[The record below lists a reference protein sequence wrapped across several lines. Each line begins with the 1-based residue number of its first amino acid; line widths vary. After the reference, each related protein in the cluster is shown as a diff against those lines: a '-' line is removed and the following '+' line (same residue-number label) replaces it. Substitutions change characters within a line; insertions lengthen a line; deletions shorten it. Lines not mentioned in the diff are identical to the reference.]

1 MTISN
6 YSVSDQSTPESQKD
20 SEHFVESQHHNFVT
34 IIPVEY
40 PRLKFPN
47 PSYSNQNLSSQE
59 DIRNQPFQVNDKDP
73 SELSSM
79 ASVSTQ
85 SSHFVNRGTGASL
98 TPLEKPANQRIPNGQ
113 GKFIL
118 CNLLCFRIC
127 FSSINCYFLLF
138 F

>member
-1 MTISN
+1 MAISN
-6 YSVSDQSTPESQKD
+6 YSISDQSTPESLKD
-20 SEHFVESQHHNFVT
+20 SEHFAEAQHHNFVT
-34 IIPVEY
+34 VIPVEY
-40 PRLKFPN
+40 PRQKFPN

-85 SSHFVNRGTGASL
+85 SSHFASRGMGTSL

-113 GKFIL
+113 GNFFLYLKIY
-118 CNLLCFRIC
+118 LLTCMLVFFQFVCF
-127 FSSINCYFLLF
+127 
-138 F
+138 